1 MVILLAVILHSP
13 EMIILE
19 IVQPIRDINQIEAI
33 KKILKSSHL
42 RDYCLFT
49 IGINSA
55 LRISDLLDLK
65 IGDVVDENMKP
76 VDKISLRE
84 KKTQKLKEFPL
95 GKTSIKALREYLATR
110 ENCKPDDPL
119 FPSRKGGVPM
129 TRVQAYRI
137 IRDAARTVGIKERI
151 GSHTL
156 RKTFG
161 YHAYRQGSDITLIQK
176 LLNHS
181 SPGDTLAYIGIT
193 QDDLDNVYLTLNL

>member
-1 MVILLAVILHSP
+1 M
-13 EMIILE
+13 EF
-19 IVQPIRDINQIEAI
+19 VQPIRDIDKIEAM
-33 KKILKSSHL
+33 KKILKSTHL

-55 LRISDLLDLK
+55 LRISDLLKLN

-84 KKTQKLKEFPL
+84 QKTQKLKEFPL
-95 GKTSIKALREYLATR
+95 GKTSVKALKEYLATS
-110 ENCKPDDPL
+110 ENCKPEDSL

-137 IRDAARTVGIKERI
+137 IRDAARAVGITERI

-161 YHAYRQGSDITLIQK
+161 YHAYRQGSDITLVQK

>member
-1 MVILLAVILHSP
+1 MS
-13 EMIILE
+13 ILE
-19 IVQPIRDINQIEAI
+19 VVQPIRNINQIEAI
-33 KKILKSSHL
+33 KKILKSSHV

-55 LRISDLLDLK
+55 LRISDLLKLK
-65 IGDVVDENMKP
+65 IGDVVDDNMKP
-76 VDKISLRE
+76 IDKISIRE
-84 KKTQKLKEFPL
+84 QKTQKSKDFPL

-110 ENCKPDDPL
+110 KNCKPEEPL

-137 IRDAARTVGIKERI
+137 IRDAARAVGITERI

-161 YHAYRQGSDITLIQK
+161 YHAYRQGSDLTLVQK

-181 SPGDTLAYIGIT
+181 SPKDTLAYIGIT

>member
-1 MVILLAVILHSP
+1 MEV
-13 EMIILE
+13 
-19 IVQPIRDINQIEAI
+19 VQPIRDINQIEAI
-33 KKILKSSHL
+33 KKILKSSNL

-49 IGINSA
+49 VGINSA
-55 LRISDLLDLK
+55 LRIGDLLKLN
-65 IGDVVDENMKP
+65 IGDVADDNMKP
-76 VDKISLRE
+76 IEKISLRE
-84 KKTQKLKEFPL
+84 QKTQKLKEFPL

-110 ENCKPDDPL
+110 KNCKPADPL

-137 IRDAARTVGIKERI
+137 IRDAAKSVGITDRI

-161 YHAYRQGSDITLIQK
+161 YHAYRQGKDITIVQK

-181 SPGDTLAYIGIT
+181 SPGDTLSYIGIT